1 MDQVHENRKTA
12 PLWIAAVVIAT
23 LATWICYDAIPG
35 VNWGIWTAAAAT
47 GLLLLASHRAGP
59 GSPVT
64 LLAAAA
70 TVLAAGA
77 SVTAN
82 ELMLVLI
89 LLSTTLL
96 LAVAMLLVTAPSL
109 KRLTAGF
116 VMLAPLAA
124 FATAIV
130 SAFARFSEATRLVR
144 SQRARAAVRGVAI
157 TLPVLIVFALLLA
170 VADPTFAQW
179 RNAVKNLLTSWD
191 FLPRIA
197 FFVIMLGIT
206 LGAYSHAATG
216 IEHDGKVHHDH
227 RRWLGSGERLI
238 LIAGITGLLWLFIA
252 VQLSY
257 MFGNLPRI
265 TGSGITFAEYARRGF
280 GELTTVSFATALL
293 IIASERYGERDH
305 RSGITRAGI
314 TRALTLALIVAVV
327 LILGSAF
334 YRVILYE
341 HAYGF
346 TIARLYGQAFMIV
359 VAIALGMM
367 TLEVFGELD
376 TGRLFRRV
384 LAAALLV
391 LISLIYWNHEA
402 WIADRNIDRFAA
414 TGKLDTGYL
423 IRELSLDAVPA
434 IVDGIAR
441 LSEPA
446 HSELRGA
453 LTKRY
458 LNRAEIFE
466 RDWFE
471 ANISRTRARA
481 ALKPLGLP

>member
-1 MDQVHENRKTA
+1 MDQSHANRKTA
-12 PLWIAAVVIAT
+12 SLWIAAAIVAAV
-23 LATWICYDAIPG
+23 ATWICYDAIPG
-35 VNWGIWTAAAAT
+35 VNWGIWTALAAA
-47 GLLLLASHRAGP
+47 GLLVLASHRFRLS
-59 GSPVT
+59 SPVAV
-64 LLAAAA
+64 LAVTA
-70 TVLAAGA
+70 TVIAAGA
-77 SVTAN
+77 SVTTN

-96 LAVAMLLVTAPSL
+96 LAMAMLLATAPAL
-109 KRLTAGF
+109 ERLTAGF

-124 FATAIV
+124 FATALV
-130 SAFARFSEATRLVR
+130 SAFVRFGEATRLVR
-144 SQRARAAVRGVAI
+144 SPKARAAVRGIAI

-179 RNAVKNLLTSWD
+179 RNAVENLLTSWD
-191 FLPRIA
+191 FLPRAA
-197 FFVIMLGIT
+197 FFVVMLGIA

-216 IEHDGKVHHDH
+216 VDRELRVHQEP

-238 LIAGITGLLWLFIA
+238 LLAGVTGLLWLFIA

-265 TGSGITFAEYARRGF
+265 TGSGITFADYARRGF
-280 GELTTVSFATALL
+280 GELTIVSFATALL

-305 RSGITRAGI
+305 RTGI

-341 HAYGF
+341 NAYGF
-346 TIARLYGQAFMIV
+346 TAARLYGQAFMIL
-359 VAIALGMM
+359 VAVAVGTM
-367 TLEVFGELD
+367 TLEVLGELD

-384 LAAALLV
+384 FAAAVLV

-402 WIADRNIDRFAA
+402 WIAHRNIERFAA
-414 TGKLDTGYL
+414 TGKLDTSYL
-423 IRELSLDAVPA
+423 TRDLSLDAVPA
-434 IVDGIAR
+434 IVNGIAS
-441 LSEPA
+441 LPEPVR
-446 HSELRGA
+446 SELRSA
-453 LTKRY
+453 LAKRY
-458 LNRAEIFE
+458 LNRAHVFD

-471 ANISRTRARA
+471 ASYSRARARA
-481 ALKPLGLP
+481 ALETLGLP

>member
-1 MDQVHENRKTA
+1 MEKVHENRKTA
-12 PLWIAAVVIAT
+12 PLWIAAVVVAA

-64 LLAAAA
+64 PLAATA

-96 LAVAMLLVTAPSL
+96 LAIAMLLATAPSL

-130 SAFARFSEATRLVR
+130 SAFARFGEATRLVR
-144 SQRARAAVRGVAI
+144 SPRARAAVRGAAI

-179 RNAVKNLLTSWD
+179 RNAVENLLTSWD
-191 FLPRIA
+191 FLPRTA
-197 FFVIMLGIT
+197 FFAIMLGIT
-206 LGAYSHAATG
+206 IGAYSHAATG
-216 IEHDGKVHHDH
+216 IEHEAKVHQEQ
-227 RRWLGSGERLI
+227 RRWLGSGERVI
-238 LIAGITGLLWLFIA
+238 LLAGVTGLLWLFIA

-305 RSGITRAGI
+305 RAGI
-314 TRALTLALIVAVV
+314 TRALTLALILAVV

-341 HAYGF
+341 NAYGF
-346 TIARLYGQAFMIV
+346 TIARLYGQAFMIA
-359 VAIALGMM
+359 VAIAVGTM
-367 TLEVFGELD
+367 TLEVLGELD

-384 LAAALLV
+384 FAAALLV
-391 LISLIYWNHEA
+391 LVSLIYWNHEA
-402 WIADRNIDRFAA
+402 WIADQNIDRFAA

-423 IRELSLDAVPA
+423 TRELSLDAVPA

-441 LSEPA
+441 LPEPA
-446 HSELRGA
+446 RSELRGA

-471 ANISRTRARA
+471 ANVSRARA
-481 ALKPLGLP
+481 HAALKTLGLP

>member
-1 MDQVHENRKTA
+1 MEQVHENRKTA
-12 PLWIAAVVIAT
+12 PLWIAALVVAA
-23 LATWICYDAIPG
+23 LAAWICYDAIPG
-35 VNWGIWTAAAAT
+35 VNWGIWTAAAAA

-59 GSPVT
+59 GSPVA
-64 LLAAAA
+64 LLAATA

-96 LAVAMLLVTAPSL
+96 LAVAMLLATAPSL

-130 SAFARFSEATRLVR
+130 SAFARFGEATRMVR
-144 SQRARAAVRGVAI
+144 SPRARAAVRGVAI

-179 RNAVKNLLTSWD
+179 RNAVENLLTSWG
-191 FLPRIA
+191 FLPRTA

-206 LGAYSHAATG
+206 IGAYSHAATG
-216 IEHDGKVHHDH
+216 IEHEAKVHHEQ

-238 LIAGITGLLWLFIA
+238 LIAGVTGLLWLFIA

-280 GELTTVSFATALL
+280 GELTIVSFATALL
-293 IIASERYGERDH
+293 VIASERYGERDH
-305 RSGITRAGI
+305 RAGI
-314 TRALTLALIVAVV
+314 TRVLTMALIVAVV

-341 HAYGF
+341 NAYGF
-346 TIARLYGQAFMIV
+346 TIARLYGQAFMLV
-359 VAIALGMM
+359 VAIAVGTM
-367 TLEVFGELD
+367 TLEVLGELD

-384 LAAALLV
+384 FAAALLV

-423 IRELSLDAVPA
+423 TRELSLDAVPA

-441 LSEPA
+441 LPEPTR
-446 HSELRGA
+446 SELRA
-453 LTKRY
+453 SLTKRY
-458 LNRAEIFE
+458 LNRAEVFE

-471 ANISRTRARA
+471 ANISRARART
-481 ALKPLGLP
+481 ALKVLGLP

>member
-1 MDQVHENRKTA
+1 MEQVHENRKTA
-12 PLWIAAVVIAT
+12 PLWIAAVVVAA

-35 VNWGIWTAAAAT
+35 VNWGIWTAAAAA
-47 GLLLLASHRAGP
+47 GLLLLASHRTGP

-64 LLAAAA
+64 LLAATA

-96 LAVAMLLVTAPSL
+96 LAIAMLLATAPSL

-116 VMLAPLAA
+116 FMLAPLAA

-130 SAFARFSEATRLVR
+130 SAFARLSGATRLVR
-144 SQRARAAVRGVAI
+144 SQGARAAVRGVAI

-179 RNAVKNLLTSWD
+179 RNAVENLLTSWD
-191 FLPRIA
+191 FLPRTA

-206 LGAYSHAATG
+206 IGAYSHAATG
-216 IEHDGKVHHDH
+216 IEHEAKVHHEQ

-238 LIAGITGLLWLFIA
+238 LLAGVTGLLWLFIA

-265 TGSGITFAEYARRGF
+265 TGSGVTFAEYARRGF

-305 RSGITRAGI
+305 RAGI

-341 HAYGF
+341 NAYGF

-359 VAIALGMM
+359 VAIAVGTM
-367 TLEVFGELD
+367 TLEVLGELD

-384 LAAALLV
+384 FAAALLV
-391 LISLIYWNHEA
+391 LVSLIYWNHEA

-423 IRELSLDAVPA
+423 TRELSLDAVPA

-441 LSEPA
+441 LPEPVR
-446 HSELRGA
+446 SELRGA